1 MKITIELPGPVSLTF
16 DGEADEFERFSG
28 FVSEL
33 PELIGELG
41 PVSTRELNEGGGA
54 ADSDDDGGGSGA
66 NPLDPQALQARFSQV
81 GASTDIERVTVIA
94 QAAVE
99 AGREGADFALAD
111 KTYVSLALAKPAR
124 WKVTFGNARTR
135 GYLQNVGR
143 GVYKPTVPGENY
155 ARGLGG
161 PPKRR
166 PAPRTVAAGAA
177 VPALDAG
184 DDE

>member
-16 DGEADEFERFSG
+16 DGEAEEFERFSG

-41 PVSTRELNEGGGA
+41 PLTTPQLNEGSGGDA
-54 ADSDDDGGGSGA
+54 EDEGGGSDS
-66 NPLDPQALQARFSQV
+66 NPLDPQALQTRFSQV

-166 PAPRTVAAGAA
+166 AAGRTVSGGSNA
-177 VPALDAG
+177 PALEPG
-184 DDE
+184 DDA

>member
-1 MKITIELPGPVSLTF
+1 MKITIELPGPVGLTF
-16 DGEADEFERFSG
+16 EGDVDEFERFSG

-33 PELIGELG
+33 PELIGEIGPASVGELG
-41 PVSTRELNEGGGA
+41 DGGA
-54 ADSDDDGGGSGA
+54 GDGGGDDENGSS
-66 NPLDPQALQARFSQV
+66 PLDPATLQARFSRV

-99 AGREGADFALAD
+99 NGREGADFALAD
-111 KTYVSLALAKPAR
+111 KIYIALALAKPAR

-166 PAPRTVAAGAA
+166 PAQRTVAATASA
-177 VPALDAG
+177 PALESG
-184 DDE
+184 DGA